1 VVDVV
6 KRVRDTISRYGMI
19 SIRDGVLAAVSGG
32 ADSVCMAHILAG
44 LQDELGFELRIA
56 HLDHCFRGEESRR
69 DAEFVQ
75 SFASQLGV
83 PCFCDEEDVPRYL
96 LSHRMSKQDAAR
108 MLRYRY
114 LYKTMKLEYC
124 QKIAFGHNADDQAET
139 VLMRF
144 IRGAGPDGLKGIP
157 PKRDGFIIRPLL
169 GIWRE
174 EIEDYT
180 DAHRLEFRTDRSN
193 EETDYTRNRVRH
205 ELIPALESYN
215 PGMTRT
221 LVNLGSIMTGVSG
234 HLDRLV
240 DEALPSV
247 VMRMNIGQ
255 MALDS
260 GILRGYDEALRG
272 SILRRVVG
280 DLRPDL
286 GPLPFQHVENLL
298 GLVERDEVGSAVDLP
313 GGAQARLDHG
323 CLVITQGDGPPV
335 ITPRE
340 VPVPGSV
347 RFSAAGLT
355 LTCEVA
361 SADELPGSP
370 GAAPPGVAYFD
381 LDALHQPLVVRP
393 KKQGDRFKPFGMEG
407 TKTLKELFI
416 DEKISYSFRDE
427 VPVLC
432 DAEVI
437 LWVVGLRRAAVA
449 PVTPE
454 TRRVLIVRAQT
465 TEADSADR

>member
-1 VVDVV
+1 MADIIQ
-6 KRVRDTISRYGMI
+6 RVRDTISRHGMI

-44 LQDELGFELRIA
+44 LQDELEFELRIG

-69 DAEFVQ
+69 DAEFVTE
-75 SFASQLGV
+75 FAARLGV
-83 PCFCDEEDVPRYL
+83 PCFCDEEDVPHYL

-144 IRGAGPDGLKGIP
+144 VRGAGPDGLSGIP

-169 GIWRE
+169 AVWRE
-174 EIEDYT
+174 EIEDYI
-180 DAHRLEFRTDRSN
+180 DAHQLEFRTDPTN
-193 EETDYTRNRVRH
+193 AETEYTRNRVRH
-205 ELIPALESYN
+205 ELIPTLENYN
-215 PGMTRT
+215 PGITRT
-221 LVNLGSIMTGVSG
+221 LVNLGAIMTSVSG

-240 DEALPSV
+240 DEALPAV

-260 GILRGYDEALRG
+260 GILRGYDEALRR
-272 SILRRVVG
+272 SILRRVVS

-286 GPLPFQHVENLL
+286 GSLAFQHVENLL
-298 GLVERDEVGSAVDLP
+298 GLIERDAVGAAVDLP

-323 CLVITQGDGPPV
+323 CLVITQGDGPHV
-335 ITPRE
+335 IAPQE
-340 VPVPGSV
+340 LPVPGGL
-347 RFSAAGLT
+347 RFAAAGLT
-355 LTCEVA
+355 LSCEVVP
-361 SADELPGSP
+361 ADELPGSP
-370 GAAPPGVAYFD
+370 DAAPQGVAYFD
-381 LDALHQPLVVRP
+381 LDALDQPLVVRP
-393 KKQGDRFKPFGMEG
+393 RRQGDRFRPFGMEG

-416 DEKISYSFRDE
+416 NEKISYSFRDE

-432 DAEVI
+432 DAEQI

-465 TEADSADR
+465 TEDDPADR